1 MKPSESA
8 EFMDVMKRRR
18 SCPLPYL
25 YIILRGS
32 LCFEAF
38 ADERTFVEPLS
49 RDPICRDEIPRIFLF
64 YFISFNGTFDF
75 SAIFFLSSRWS
86 NLMVCPGWWDDRGLC
101 RVDHWENSNFAVGKF
116 RATSGEIAKIGFGS
130 ESGKFGR
137 DRTSNKISRPRPS
150 PPEFCRVTPN
160 LGIPRILKCV
170 ETRRRCF
177 RVARISLNFFLRI
190 FSSEIS
196 SNLIWKFW
204 NELFHCVVLWK
215 LLIWFNP
222 FIDIIQF
229 DAGIIFKS
237 NDNNEVDR
245 QNIAVI
251 SRGIEPRK
259 KEHRLMIKKKK
270 KYA

>member
-101 RVDHWENSNFAVGKF
+101 RVDHWENSNFAVEKF

-160 LGIPRILKCV
+160 LGTPRILKWKRIDDALKWL
-170 ETRRRCF
+170 EFHWISFWGYFQARYYRTWSESFEMNCF
-177 RVARISLNFFLRI
+177 IAWFYESYWSGLIH
-190 FSSEIS
+190 SSILF
-196 SNLIWKFW
+196 NLML
-204 NELFHCVVLWK
+204 E
-215 LLIWFNP
+215 
-222 FIDIIQF
+222 
-229 DAGIIFKS
+229 
-237 NDNNEVDR
+237 
-245 QNIAVI
+245 
-251 SRGIEPRK
+251 
-259 KEHRLMIKKKK
+259 
-270 KYA
+270 